1 MVHKAEK
8 KKVESIKTPV
18 IMTFNTIV
26 CTNEGVD
33 IDDFIKNS
41 TDYLA
46 EPRDNKG
53 CVVVFNL
60 KDYKLSKSNI
70 IKSDKEI
77 KKDLSDKP
85 DRYIHFT
92 FRGIRFTVDTEDKTV
107 QCNGAGLVHEM
118 CGDKNENGIYSIH
131 CETSN

>member
-1 MVHKAEK
+1 MVHKNEK
-8 KKVESIKTPV
+8 KKTKSIKTSV
-18 IMTFNTIV
+18 TMTFNTIV

-33 IDDFIKNS
+33 IDDLIKNS

-46 EPRDNKG
+46 EPRDDKG

-60 KDYKLSKSNI
+60 KDYKLSKSDIVKN
-70 IKSDKEI
+70 ENNEG
-77 KKDLSDKP
+77 LSDKP
-85 DRYIHFT
+85 DKYIHFT

-118 CGDKNENGIYSIH
+118 CGNKNESGVYSIN